1 MIPSASN
8 RIISV
13 GFINHLPRFC
23 WCLYQITK
31 KQFTIARVLSVFLNT
46 KQNFFSTVRSVSSY
60 QRIKGTENFWIY
72 LIIGYAFLQF
82 VIDFPKYNAIS
93 RIGTLG
99 QLFYQ
104 VARFLCRKAPPF
116 LLFRRSAA
124 LTWNEVWPMKEWTSY
139 LNLELRMVNKDLQ
152 WKWNYILLLV
162 SRIWHQIKSSNKNL
176 KWLSIVVLFSKFS
189 MLGLSS
195 SIFLI

>member
-1 MIPSASN
+1 MSDGHHPKKLCKSWLLHFDCLPLYSFVLQFRLIFSFYFRKPCMIPSASN

-99 QLFYQ
+99 QLF
-104 VARFLCRKAPPF
+104 
-116 LLFRRSAA
+116 
-124 LTWNEVWPMKEWTSY
+124 
-139 LNLELRMVNKDLQ
+139 
-152 WKWNYILLLV
+152 
-162 SRIWHQIKSSNKNL
+162 IKSPD
-176 KWLSIVVLFSKFS
+176 FSAEKLHPFYCFVDR
-189 MLGLSS
+189 LH
-195 SIFLI
+195 